1 MSRPASPELA
11 LRKESESPRSPAE
24 GAPDM
29 VDRGRLVE
37 RYRRNRERSRLLFDL
52 LTDEDAHYSQPIPL
66 RHPFV
71 FYEGH
76 VPAFSF
82 NTLVKNALGGGSI
95 DPALEGL
102 FARGI
107 DPPTDGAVVPDG
119 FKELA
124 ARNRGLWPGRDVVR
138 QFAQAADER
147 VIEALTHGD
156 IHRPGHP
163 LLDRAEA
170 VFVILEHEVMHQET
184 LLYMLH
190 RVPHEWK
197 RSPAGYR
204 PVLGGAAPRTSW
216 IDIAAGRATLG
227 IDRDAA
233 AYAWDN
239 ECPRRT
245 EEVPAFAIES
255 GNVTNAAFMEFVDA
269 GGYREPRFWRPADWD
284 GVVRERLRHPPFWE
298 HREGGFAWRGQ
309 FETIPLPPAW
319 PVYVSQA
326 EAEAYARWRG
336 VRLPTEAEFQRAA
349 YGAPGGSERA
359 FPWGDEAPDGR
370 RHGVFDFASWDPQP
384 AGSHPA
390 GRSAW
395 GVDDLVGNGWEWTST
410 PFAPFPGFRPQATY
424 PEYSADFFDGDH
436 FVMKGAS
443 PATAR
448 ELLRPTFRNWFR
460 GRYPFMYATFR
471 CARDRA

>member
-1 MSRPASPELA
+1 MPRLASPEQA
-11 LRKESESPRSPAE
+11 LRPESSSRI
-24 GAPDM
+24 
-29 VDRGRLVE
+29 DRDRLVA
-37 RYRRNRERSRLLFDL
+37 RYRRNRERTDLLFDL
-52 LTDEDAHYSQPIPL
+52 LADEEAHYLQPIAL
-66 RHPFV
+66 RHPFI

-82 NTLVKNALGGGSI
+82 NTLVRNALGGASI

-107 DPPTDGAVVPDG
+107 DPPTDRATAPDAT
-119 FKELA
+119 ENR
-124 ARNRGLWPGRDVVR
+124 ARWPSRRVLR
-138 QFAQAADER
+138 QFAAAADTR
-147 VIEALTHGD
+147 VIEALTRAEID
-156 IHRPGHP
+156 RPGHP

-170 VFVILEHEVMHQET
+170 VFVLLEHELMHQET

-190 RVPHEWK
+190 RLPPERK

-204 PVLGGAAPRTSW
+204 PVIGGAAPRTDW
-216 IDIAAGRATLG
+216 IAIDPGIATLG
-227 IDRDAA
+227 VDRSRAD
-233 AYAWDN
+233 YSWDN
-239 ECPRRT
+239 ERPGHT
-245 EEVPAFAIES
+245 ERVPAFEIES
-255 GNVTNAAFMEFVDA
+255 GNVTNSAFMEFVAA
-269 GGYREPRFWRPADWD
+269 GGYREPRLWRPADWD
-284 GVVRERLRHPPFWE
+284 WLRREDLRQPPFWE
-298 HREGGFAWRGQ
+298 RREGGWTWRGL
-309 FETIPLPPAW
+309 FGAIPLPPAW
-319 PVYVSQA
+319 PVYVSHA

-336 VRLPTEAEFQRAA
+336 VRLPSEAEFQRAA
-349 YGAPGGSERA
+349 YGAPGAPGAPGGEERP
-359 FPWGDEAPDGR
+359 FPWGAAAAIPG
-370 RHGVFDFASWDPQP
+370 RHGVFDFASWDPEP

-443 PATAR
+443 PVTAK
-448 ELLRPTFRNWFR
+448 ELLRPSFRNWFR
-460 GRYPFMYATFR
+460 GRYPHVYATFR

>member
-1 MSRPASPELA
+1 MPRFASQKHV
-11 LRKESESPRSPAE
+11 LRQESESPI
-24 GAPDM
+24 
-29 VDRGRLVE
+29 DRNRLAA
-37 RYRRNRERSRLLFDL
+37 RYRRNRERSHLLFDL
-52 LTDEDAHYSQPIPL
+52 LKDEDAHYSQPIPL

-82 NTLVKNALGGGSI
+82 NTLVKTALGRAGI
-95 DPALEGL
+95 DPVLEGL

-107 DPPTDGAVVPDG
+107 DPPTDRATAPD
-119 FKELA
+119 A
-124 ARNRGLWPGRDVVR
+124 ARNRERWPSRRVVR
-138 QFAQAADER
+138 QFAQEADER
-147 VIEALTHGD
+147 VIDALAHGD
-156 IHRPGHP
+156 IDRPGHP

-190 RVPHEWK
+190 RVPYGLK

-204 PVLGGAAPRTSW
+204 PHVDGAAPPTRW
-216 IDIAAGRATLG
+216 IEIGPGRATLG
-227 IDRDAA
+227 VDRSAA
-233 AYAWDN
+233 VYVWDN
-239 ECPRRT
+239 ECPRHT
-245 EEVPAFAIES
+245 EPVPAFAIES
-255 GNVTNAAFMEFVDA
+255 GNVTNGAFMEFVAA
-269 GGYREPRFWRPADWD
+269 GGYREPRWWRPADWD
-284 GVVRERLRHPPFWE
+284 WVRREDIGHPPFWE
-298 HREGGFAWRGQ
+298 RQAGGWAWRGL
-309 FETIPLPPAW
+309 FEPIPLPPAW
-319 PVYVSQA
+319 PVYVSHA
-326 EAEAYARWRG
+326 EADAYARWRG
-336 VRLPTEAEFQRAA
+336 ARLPTEAEFQRAA
-349 YGAPGGSERA
+349 CGTPRGEERP
-359 FPWGDEAPDGR
+359 FPWGETAPDA
-370 RHGVFDFASWDPQP
+370 RHGVFDFTSWDPEP
-384 AGSHPA
+384 AGSHPG

-460 GRYPFMYATFR
+460 GRYPYMYATFR

>member
-1 MSRPASPELA
+1 MPRLAPPEQA
-11 LRKESESPRSPAE
+11 LRQETESPI
-24 GAPDM
+24 
-29 VDRGRLVE
+29 DRNHLVA
-37 RYRRNRERSRLLFDL
+37 RYRSNRERSRLLFDL

-76 VPAFSF
+76 VPGFSF
-82 NTLVKNALGGGSI
+82 NTLVKTALGGAGI
-95 DPALEGL
+95 DPDLEGL

-107 DPPTDGAVVPDG
+107 DPPTDGATAPD
-119 FKELA
+119 A
-124 ARNRGLWPGRDVVR
+124 ARNRERWPSRRVVR

-156 IHRPGHP
+156 IERPGHP

-190 RVPHEWK
+190 RVPHGLK
-197 RSPAGYR
+197 RSPSGYR
-204 PVLGGAAPRTSW
+204 PRVDGAAPPASW
-216 IDIAAGRATLG
+216 IEIGPGLATLG
-227 IDRDAA
+227 VDRKAA
-233 AYAWDN
+233 VYAWDN
-239 ECPRRT
+239 ECPRHT
-245 EEVPAFAIES
+245 EAVPAFAIES
-255 GNVTNAAFMEFVDA
+255 GDVTNAAFMEFVAA

-284 GVVRERLRHPPFWE
+284 WVRREDIRHPPFWE
-298 HREGGFAWRGQ
+298 RQEEGWTWRGL
-309 FETIPLPPAW
+309 FELIPLPPAW
-319 PVYVSQA
+319 PVYVSHA

-336 VRLPTEAEFQRAA
+336 ARLPTEAEFHRAA
-349 YGAPGGSERA
+349 YGVPGGQERP
-359 FPWGDEAPDGR
+359 FPWGETAPDAR
-370 RHGVFDFASWDPQP
+370 SHGVFDFVSWDPQP
-384 AGSHPA
+384 AGSHP
-390 GRSAW
+390 GGHSAW

-460 GRYPFMYATFR
+460 GRYPYMYATFR
-471 CARDRA
+471 CAKDRA

>member
-1 MSRPASPELA
+1 MPRLAPPEQA
-11 LRKESESPRSPAE
+11 LRQETESPI
-24 GAPDM
+24 
-29 VDRGRLVE
+29 DRNVLVA
-37 RYRRNRERSRLLFDL
+37 RYRSNRERSRLLFDL

-76 VPAFSF
+76 VPGFSF
-82 NTLVKNALGGGSI
+82 NTLVKTALGEAGI

-107 DPPTDGAVVPDG
+107 DPPTDGATAPD
-119 FKELA
+119 A
-124 ARNRGLWPGRDVVR
+124 ARNRERWPSRRVVR

-156 IHRPGHP
+156 IDRPGHP

-190 RVPHEWK
+190 RVPHGLK
-197 RSPAGYR
+197 RSPSGYR
-204 PVLGGAAPRTSW
+204 PRVGGASPPTSW
-216 IDIAAGRATLG
+216 IEIGPGRATLG
-227 IDRDAA
+227 VDRKAGV
-233 AYAWDN
+233 YAWDN
-239 ECPRRT
+239 ECPRHT
-245 EEVPAFAIES
+245 EPVPAFVIES
-255 GNVTNAAFMEFVDA
+255 GNVTNAAFMEFAAA
-269 GGYREPRFWRPADWD
+269 GGYREQSFWRPADWD
-284 GVVRERLRHPPFWE
+284 WVRREDIRHPPFWG
-298 HREGGFAWRGQ
+298 RQEGGWTWRGL
-309 FETIPLPPAW
+309 FEAIPLPPAW
-319 PVYVSQA
+319 PVYVSHA

-336 VRLPTEAEFQRAA
+336 ARLPTEAEFQRAA
-349 YGAPGGSERA
+349 YGVPGGEERP
-359 FPWGDEAPDGR
+359 FPWGETAPDAR
-370 RHGVFDFASWDPQP
+370 RHGVFDFTSWDPQP
-384 AGSHPA
+384 AGGHPG

-460 GRYPFMYATFR
+460 GRYPYMYATFR
-471 CARDRA
+471 CAKDRA